1 MNWKGFT
8 TDYLRFSKKDRIA
21 GLLVIAVLAII
32 YFLPFIFSSAS
43 NSSALI
49 SNDVLKNAVDTLQTR
64 KNKTEFNEEREASN
78 YQFEPSER
86 KDFTKGE
93 LFDFDPNTLPAEGW
107 QRLGLSER
115 TAKTILNYRSKGGK
129 FYKPEDVK
137 KIWGLPDGFYERVA
151 AYIKLE
157 TPEKTEYKNYTST
170 PYVKTTRN
178 LAIANLNTTDTT
190 ALIALPGIGS
200 KLALRITAF
209 RDKLGGFHSIN
220 QVAETFGL
228 PDSTFQKIKPF
239 LAVDAAGVKKININA
254 ATKEELKT
262 HPYVRWNLAN
272 AIVEYRTQHGSY
284 KNLEELKKIVLI
296 DEATFSKMAPYLSL

>member
-239 LAVDAAGVKKININA
+239 LAVDAAGVKKN
-254 ATKEELKT
+254 K
-262 HPYVRWNLAN
+262 H
-272 AIVEYRTQHGSY
+272 
-284 KNLEELKKIVLI
+284 
-296 DEATFSKMAPYLSL
+296 